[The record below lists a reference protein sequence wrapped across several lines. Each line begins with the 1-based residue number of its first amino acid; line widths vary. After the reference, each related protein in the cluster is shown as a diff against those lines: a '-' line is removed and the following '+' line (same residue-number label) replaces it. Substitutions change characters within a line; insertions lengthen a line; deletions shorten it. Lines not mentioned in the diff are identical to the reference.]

1 MYFNKER
8 RAIIQ
13 AKNPDIKFGDLARLV
28 AEEYKATSPEDLQKY
43 LDMSAKDKL
52 RYQDAMKSYTPPDD
66 DSDSDDDSSDSDNN
80 ATAKKRKLAAKKKKK
95 KDPNA
100 PKKPLSSYMF
110 YNKDMRAK
118 LKAKN
123 PTLTFGELGALV
135 GKEFKALTEDQLAKY
150 KQMNEDD
157 KVRYQ
162 KAMENYIPVVVE
174 SDSVEEKQVVKRKK
188 TTVKKGKGV
197 AKMKMSKKEITKKE
211 SDSDN
216 DSSVSSSDNDVS
228 SSDDSSDDSDDSSS
242 SGSS

>member
-1 MYFNKER
+1 MYFNKDR
-8 RAIIQ
+8 RAKIQ
-13 AKNPDIKFGDLARLV
+13 AQNPNIKFGDLARLV
-28 AEEYKATSPEDLQKY
+28 AEEYKATSPEDLAKY
-43 LDMSAKDKL
+43 LEMAAKDKL
-52 RYQDAMKSYTPPDD
+52 RYQDAIAKYTPPDV

-80 ATAKKRKLAAKKKKK
+80 GAAKKRKIAAKKKKK

-150 KQMNEDD
+150 KRMNEDD

-162 KAMENYIPVVVE
+162 KAMENYTPAD
-174 SDSVEEKQVVKRKK
+174 SDSAEEKQVVKRKK
-188 TTVKKGKGV
+188 TIVKKGKGM
-197 AKMKMSKKEITKKE
+197 AKMKMTKKQITKKE
-211 SDSDN
+211 SDSDD
-216 DSSVSSSDNDVS
+216 DSSDSSSDDVS